1 MAIYNVMLYEITN
14 KILKINV
21 QRTKCQFVQMVF
33 ATFSIFSSYYRFL
46 PLARKKLVFAGKNP
60 TLLQGQIGQQAS
72 KLLGFIVDVFF
83 ANAKKALTNHKW
95 K

>member
-1 MAIYNVMLYEITN
+1 MYKELSVNLSKWYLPLFPVITG
-14 KILKINV
+14 
-21 QRTKCQFVQMVF
+21 F
-33 ATFSIFSSYYRFL
+33 YRFL